1 MDTPMLSDNFPP
13 PSAIRSTEV
22 TTDHN
27 PGRPARPL
35 ICVVVDTLHL
45 NIIQKTVLTNV
56 WHRLRQIL
64 FYWQWQKCL
73 HYVRSHQ
80 RIIVHF
86 VNIVTSELV
95 LLCMLHASEIRF
107 DVGPK

>member
-1 MDTPMLSDNFPP
+1 MLSDNFPP

-22 TTDHN
+22 ATDHN
-27 PGRPARPL
+27 QGRPTRPL
-35 ICVVVDTLHL
+35 ILSHS
-45 NIIQKTVLTNV
+45 KKVLTNV

-80 RIIVHF
+80 RLIVHF

-95 LLCMLHASEIRF
+95 LLCMLHASEILF